1 MKLGYK
7 ASAEQFSPRQLLDFS
22 LIAERVGFDSVFI
35 SDHYQPWRHSGGH
48 SPFVGAWLGALGER
62 SSRIVM
68 GTSVLTPTF
77 RYHPAVV
84 AQMFGTL
91 GAMYPGRIVLGI
103 GTGESLNEVPPTGM
117 AWPEQRERT
126 LRLREAL
133 RLIRELW
140 RNERVS
146 FEGDFYRTANATIYD
161 KPDQEIP
168 IFVAAAGPLMA
179 RLAGEHSDGLICT
192 SGKARDLYV
201 ETLLP
206 NVADGEARA
215 GRAAGSVERMI
226 EMKVSFDL
234 DARAALDNTR
244 FWGALALSKEEKMS
258 VEDPIEMERL
268 ADALPIEQVATRW
281 IVSTDPQ
288 EHVDRIRAYI
298 DMGFNHL
305 VFHAPGADQER
316 FLDLYSQHV
325 MPRLRALA

>member
-22 LIAERVGFDSVFI
+22 LKAERVGFDSVFI
-35 SDHYQPWRHSGGH
+35 SDHYQPWRHTGGH

-91 GAMYPGRIVLGI
+91 GAMYPGRVILGI

-133 RLIRELW
+133 KLIRELW
-140 RNERVS
+140 RSERVS
-146 FEGDFYRTANATIYD
+146 FEGDFYRTVNATIYD

-215 GRAAGSVERMI
+215 GKPAGSVERMI

-298 DMGFNHL
+298 DMGFDHL
-305 VFHAPGADQER
+305 VFHAPGTDQDR

-325 MPRLRALA
+325 LPRLRALA